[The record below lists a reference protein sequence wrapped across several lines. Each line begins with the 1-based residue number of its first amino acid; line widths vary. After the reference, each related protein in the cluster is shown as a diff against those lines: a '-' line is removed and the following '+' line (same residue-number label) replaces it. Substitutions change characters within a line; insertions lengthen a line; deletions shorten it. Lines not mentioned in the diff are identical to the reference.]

1 MSGAIPKARTGV
13 PGLDDILLGG
23 LAVGRIFLLEGS
35 PGTGKTTMALSF
47 LLQGAAA
54 GELWA
59 VDRAYM
65 REASFTHLTRLTTEA
80 RTNGTSSCIANHIQK
95 RRDYKP
101 PSGGRLRQELQHECK
116 AFAGRYYQFLSGHS
130 AAGAFLCSRLNKIP
144 SDRCWWCGQGERQPP
159 PLRPDGRGPAR
170 RD

>member
-54 GELWA
+54 GERNHALGN
-59 VDRAYM
+59 RA
-65 REASFTHLTRLTTEA
+65 RVAGGSRVARLET
-80 RTNGTSSCIANHIQK
+80 G
-95 RRDYKP
+95 
-101 PSGGRLRQELQHECK
+101 
-116 AFAGRYYQFLSGHS
+116 
-130 AAGAFLCSRLNKIP
+130 
-144 SDRCWWCGQGERQPP
+144 
-159 PLRPDGRGPAR
+159 
-170 RD
+170 